1 MNPSSNPDPNLC
13 TCSPLT
19 CEFNCALQVVDRLLQ
34 AAGSVRGEEMDAL
47 LDLRWLLHRH
57 QDAEEAVRLFCRLRR
72 MMEHRHYLAFY
83 RLRRW
88 LENHVEVQIE
98 VPGTGASRV
107 VLLQLQPRS
116 WEAVRHQLLQSA
128 LPRGRIRRGCHI
140 RFGFRAVQPV
150 AGGAGQGS

>member
-1 MNPSSNPDPNLC
+1 MHSSSYPEPNPC

-19 CEFNCALQVVDRLLQ
+19 CEFNCALQVVDGLLQ
-34 AAGSVRGEEMDAL
+34 AQGSVRGEEMDAL

-57 QDAEEAVRLFCRLRR
+57 QDAEEAVRLFCRLRQ

-88 LENHVEVQIE
+88 LENHVEVQID
-98 VPGTGASRV
+98 VPYTGASRV
-107 VLLQLQPRS
+107 IPLQLQPRS

-128 LPRGRIRRGCHI
+128 LPRGRIQPGCHI
-140 RFGFRAVQPV
+140 RFDFRAAQPV
-150 AGGAGQGS
+150 ANGASQGI